1 MTTTR
6 SIYVYFDDAYT
17 ATPQLIGVL
26 TAQLL
31 RGKEV
36 FSFEF
41 ADEWLHDSRCKQLDP
56 DLQLFTGRQYL
67 PDNKS
72 NFGLF
77 LDSSPDRW
85 GRVLLDRR
93 ESLRA
98 KEEQRAPEHLHESD
112 YLLGVFDESRMG
124 AIRVKLDPDGAF
136 LDNDPDYSTPPL
148 TMLRDLEH
156 ASWEY
161 EADQA
166 NSRWL
171 QMLLAPG
178 SSLGGARPKANVRM
192 PDGSLWIAKF
202 PSRHDDT
209 NIGAWEAIAMTMAK
223 QCGIDV
229 APFQTVELGNQY
241 ATFLTRR
248 FDRTDDHRR
257 IHFTSAMTMLGY
269 TDGETAGVS
278 YLELADW
285 ITRYCCRVEENLLQL
300 WRRMVFNIAIHNCDD
315 HLRNHGFLLTPQ
327 GWTLSPAYDLN
338 PQPFGVGLSLNIN
351 ERDNALDFALAM
363 EVAPYFGL
371 TTMQAEQI
379 IATAFQVVS
388 HWRSLATKAHISRDE
403 QERMMPAFFYSA

>member
-1 MTTTR
+1 MNR
-6 SIYVYFDDAYT
+6 SIYIYFDDAYT
-17 ATPQLIGVL
+17 AEPQLIGVL
-26 TAQLL
+26 SAQLL

-41 ADEWLHDSRCKQLDP
+41 ADSWLRDARCKLLDP
-56 DLQLFTGRQYL
+56 DLQLYTGRQYL

-93 ESLRA
+93 ESMRA
-98 KEEQRAPEHLHESD
+98 KEEMRPVRHLFESD

-124 AIRVKLDPDGAF
+124 ALRLKLSPDGDF
-136 LDNDPDYSTPPL
+136 MDNDSTYSTPPFAA
-148 TMLRDLEH
+148 LRDLEH

-166 NSRWL
+166 NNRWL

-192 PDGSLWIAKF
+192 PDGSMWIAKF

-209 NIGAWEAIAMTMAK
+209 NVGAWEAVAMTLAQ
-223 QCGIDV
+223 QCGIEV
-229 APFQTVELGNQY
+229 SPSRTEQLGQTY
-241 ATFLTRR
+241 STFLTRR
-248 FDRTDDHRR
+248 FDRTDDQRR

-269 TDGETAGVS
+269 TDGETTGVS
-278 YLELADW
+278 YLELAEW
-285 ITRYCCRVEENLLQL
+285 IARSCCRVEDNLAQL
-300 WRRMVFNIAIHNCDD
+300 WRRIVFNIAISNCDD

-338 PQPFGVGLSLNIN
+338 PQPFGAGLSLNIN
-351 ERDNALDFALAM
+351 EQDNSLDYALAK
-363 EVAPYFGL
+363 EVAPYFGVSAML
-371 TTMQAEQI
+371 ADKM
-379 IATAFQVVS
+379 IATTNQVVS
-388 HWRSLATKAHISRDE
+388 SWRMLATQMHISRDE
-403 QERMMPAFFYSA
+403 QERMSSAFKGA